1 MFTFRAEIF
10 DAGPKSRLNA
20 PILVRGVSTLLKRFA
35 TVIFLFIGAEPVPKS
50 IMCNK
55 SSVAFPAA
63 SNASKAVI
71 FYQPFYLLKINVNPH
86 ISGGMLL

>member
-20 PILVRGVSTLLKRFA
+20 PMLVEVSTLLERFA
-35 TVIFLFIGAEPVPKS
+35 TVIFLFIGDEPVPKS

-55 SSVAFPAA
+55 SSVDFQRLITP
-63 SNASKAVI
+63 SKVVI
-71 FYQPFYLLKINVNPH
+71 FLSDILSP
-86 ISGGMLL
+86 